1 MWYMMVCMVSSREA
15 YRDERSRLLAR
26 FGANLHRARS
36 ARVPPL
42 SQERLAFITGL
53 HRNEI
58 AKLERGAIEPRIST
72 LLTLAKGLDVSAEEL
87 LDGLWAPVE
96 RRHSP
101 SSVRRTEGT

>member
-1 MWYMMVCMVSSREA
+1 MEA
-15 YRDERSRLLAR
+15 YRDERSRLLAC
-26 FGANLHRARS
+26 FGANVRRARS
-36 ARVPPL
+36 ARMPSL

-58 AKLERGAIEPRIST
+58 AKIEQGTIEPRLST
-72 LLTLAKGLDVSAEEL
+72 LLTLAKGLGVSADEL